1 MTPQIDASNGCLI
14 FRVNYE
20 SLAIIIIIIIIT
32 IIIIIIIIIII
43 AIIINVIII
52 IIVIILVLCFKKGV
66 KFLPVLSESL
76 VKNEKYTCT
85 NNVFRTQSNI

>member
-20 SLAIIIIIIIIT
+20 SLAIIIIIIII
-32 IIIIIIIIIII
+32 
-43 AIIINVIII
+43 AIIINNIII

-66 KFLPVLSESL
+66 KFLPVLPESL

>member
-20 SLAIIIIIIIIT
+20 SLAIIIIIIII
-32 IIIIIIIIIII
+32 I
-43 AIIINVIII
+43 AIIINNIII

-66 KFLPVLSESL
+66 KFLPVLPESV